1 MRGCKKIFPIF
12 FLFKCYFLLVIR
24 DYLFPLSIVF
34 FFIANELYVRKELT
48 KYSNILI
55 ELDITHRLR
64 IVSGYITFSIFFFL
78 LVGFLFINRFNSFKK
93 LKVYQH
99 PIAKVQDVSL
109 LFSAFNY
116 TLLILPLSLLFVL
129 NIHVLKLPLNMY
141 IFFTSYILLLGFSI
155 ASWHNI
161 RITVTVSSLL
171 SIITLG
177 ISMVISIPLSLISV
191 LIAYSI
197 SPVLIKVLTDL
208 FMGRIPKVEVLRS
221 LGYASF
227 SPYILAT
234 TAFLF
239 LLIALGKLALGEKL
253 ILSVSVGGVT
263 TGVRDFGFD
272 EETLLAS
279 IFGSLFGS
287 LALFIVPPLL
297 NVVDRYIDSHMHYV
311 KFLTNTRFSTRILNV
326 ISAFSFGW
334 LYALVIY
341 SVLHVFG
348 LIELEGVPMFILT
361 TGLLAGMFTLNRVEK
376 DFEFTKCFVFYLIVG
391 TLIGRLIVTTD
402 ITIQNY
408 LTTIAAAYTISV
420 FIISILFYDL
430 PVKVGYFIRYRVIP
444 WLKLL

>member
-1 MRGCKKIFPIF
+1 MRECKKIFPIF

-141 IFFTSYILLLGFSI
+141 IFFTTYILLLGFLI

-161 RITVTVSSLL
+161 RITATVSSLL
-171 SIITLG
+171 SIIILG
-177 ISMVISIPLSLISV
+177 ISMVISIPLSLLLV

-197 SPVLIKVLTDL
+197 SPVLIKILTDL
-208 FMGRIPKVEVLRS
+208 FMSKIPKVEVLRS

-239 LLIALGKLALGEKL
+239 LLIALGKLALGEKV
-253 ILSVSVGGVT
+253 ILSISVGGVT
-263 TGVRDFGFD
+263 TNVRDLGFD
-272 EETLLAS
+272 EETLLALML
-279 IFGSLFGS
+279 GSLFGS
-287 LALFIVPPLL
+287 LAMFVVPPLL
-297 NVVDRYIDSHMHYV
+297 NVVDRYIDSYMHYV
-311 KFLTNTRFSTRILNV
+311 KFLTNTRFSTRVLNV
-326 ISAFSFGW
+326 ISVFSFGW

-348 LIELEGVPMFILT
+348 LIELEGVPILILT

-376 DFEFTKCFVFYLIVG
+376 DFEIIKCFMFYLIVG
-391 TLIGRLIVTTD
+391 TLMGRIIVQK
-402 ITIQNY
+402 IVQNY
-408 LTTIAAAYTISV
+408 LTTMAVAYTISV

-430 PVKVGYFIRYRVIP
+430 PVKVGYFIRYKVIP
-444 WLKLL
+444 WLKQL